1 MNMDVKRREN
11 ESLLQYRARLYRDK
25 ITLGLTN
32 KEIYE
37 LYIKET
43 GDTIAE
49 SSCRCSAS
57 IYNQALEDSLE
68 NIAKDN
74 GDKAIKELELKR
86 LEIEKERKKI
96 QATKIELNRNLRL
109 EGRQELLYESIKDAK
124 DRLPLPQF
132 DEIPIEYND
141 GGYIL
146 SWADIHYGAEFE
158 SENNKYSREECK
170 RRFDKLVSRVKNMCI
185 EKGINHLNIIG
196 LGDDLQGILRISDTQ
211 LNDIPVVESVV
222 EVSRLIAMVIN
233 EISSVTNVTYY
244 HTMASNHTQTRNLGT
259 KANELA
265 KEDLEVI
272 IGNYIKDL
280 VSNNE
285 RVNVVLTKKD
295 YQSICIE
302 GQNILCLHGH
312 QIKGVKTAI
321 KDYSM
326 LHRVFYDIC
335 LCGHLHGGQSI
346 SVGESNGNTEIH
358 IVPSFVG
365 SDPYSDSLKVGS
377 KAMAKMYKIERGL
390 GITENYTIILN

>member
-1 MNMDVKRREN
+1 MDVKRREN

-49 SSCRCSAS
+49 SSCRCSATT
-57 IYNQALEDSLE
+57 YNQALEDSLE
-68 NIAKDN
+68 NVAKDN
-74 GDKAIKELELKR
+74 GSEAMKELEEKR
-86 LEIEKERKKI
+86 LEIEKERKKL
-96 QATKIELNRNLRL
+96 QATKIELNRNLRV
-109 EGRQELLYESIKDAK
+109 EGRQELLYESIKEAK
-124 DRLPLPQF
+124 DRLPLPEF
-132 DEIPIEYND
+132 NEIPIEYND
-141 GGYIL
+141 GGYVL

-170 RRFDKLVSRVKNMCI
+170 RRFDKLVSRVKNICL
-185 EKGINHLNIIG
+185 EKGINHLNIVG

-233 EISSVTNVTYY
+233 EISSVTIVTYY

-285 RVNVVLTKKD
+285 RVNVVLSKKD

-312 QIKGVKTAI
+312 QIKGVKNAI

-326 LHRVFYDIC
+326 LHRIFYDIC

-377 KAMAKMYKIERGL
+377 KAMAKMYKIERNL
-390 GITENYTIILN
+390 GITENYTIVLN

>member
-1 MNMDVKRREN
+1 MDVKRREN

-49 SSCRCSAS
+49 SSCRCSATT
-57 IYNQALEDSLE
+57 YNQALEDSLE
-68 NIAKDN
+68 NMAKGN
-74 GDKAIKELELKR
+74 GNEAIKELEEKR
-86 LEIEKERKKI
+86 LELERERKKL
-96 QATKIELNRNLRL
+96 QATKIELNRNLRV

-124 DRLPLPQF
+124 DRLPLPEF
-132 DEIPIEYND
+132 NEIPIEYNN
-141 GGYIL
+141 GGYVL

-170 RRFDKLVSRVKNMCI
+170 RRFDKLVSRVKNMCL
-185 EKGINHLNIIG
+185 EKGINHLHIVG

-285 RVNVVLTKKD
+285 RVDVVLTKKD

-312 QIKGVKTAI
+312 QIKGVKNAI

-326 LHRVFYDIC
+326 LHRIFYDIC

-377 KAMAKMYKIERGL
+377 KAMAKMYKIERNL
-390 GITENYTIILN
+390 GITENYTIVLN